1 MGLNETPGGERI
13 HIGFFG
19 IRNAGK
25 SSLVNRITGQDL
37 SVVSDVKGT
46 TTDPVKKSMELL
58 PLGPVVIIDTPG
70 FDDDGKLGSERVK
83 KTKDILNT
91 CDIAVLVTDAE
102 AGITD
107 TDKELLN
114 LIKEREIPY
123 LIVFNKTDIASNESV
138 PKDAVSVSSLTG
150 EGIDTLKERLASKL
164 PQKQEKRLAGDL
176 VKQGDLCIL
185 VCPIDESAP
194 KGRLI
199 LPQQLAIRD
208 LMDSGAIPLICRDTE
223 LKTVL
228 DKQGIRPALVITDSQ
243 AFKKV
248 SAEVEDDIPLTSFS
262 ILMARY
268 KGFLETAINGVS
280 AIKDLEDKDRVLMA
294 EGCTHHRQ
302 CNDIGTVKIPA
313 WLRAYTGKDLLIE
326 TCSGNDFPTD
336 LTPYKIVIH
345 CGGCMLTENTVRARM
360 ESAKKQKVPFTN
372 YGIVIAFMT
381 GILERSLR
389 IIPSIHSLLTEE
401 KDGQA

>member
-1 MGLNETPGGERI
+1 MGLNETPGGERT

-138 PKDAVSVSSLTG
+138 LKDAVSVSSLTG

-243 AFKKV
+243 VFKKV

>member
-1 MGLNETPGGERI
+1 
-13 HIGFFG
+13 
-19 IRNAGK
+19 
-25 SSLVNRITGQDL
+25 
-37 SVVSDVKGT
+37 
-46 TTDPVKKSMELL
+46 
-58 PLGPVVIIDTPG
+58 
-70 FDDDGKLGSERVK
+70 
-83 KTKDILNT
+83 
-91 CDIAVLVTDAE
+91 
-102 AGITD
+102 
-107 TDKELLN
+107 
-114 LIKEREIPY
+114 
-123 LIVFNKTDIASNESV
+123 
-138 PKDAVSVSSLTG
+138 
-150 EGIDTLKERLASKL
+150 
-164 PQKQEKRLAGDL
+164 
-176 VKQGDLCIL
+176 
-185 VCPIDESAP
+185 
-194 KGRLI
+194 
-199 LPQQLAIRD
+199 
-208 LMDSGAIPLICRDTE
+208 
-223 LKTVL
+223 
-228 DKQGIRPALVITDSQ
+228 
-243 AFKKV
+243 
-248 SAEVEDDIPLTSFS
+248 
-262 ILMARY
+262 MARY